1 MSGKSNKYDG
11 LLEAAQNRKPDY
23 SKAQARPEV
32 GVSIQVGIGQD
43 NNLDGDTKAAEEL
56 ALIEDNMVEGG
67 VYIEAPFDDC
77 DY

>member
-23 SKAQARPEV
+23 SKAQAKPEV
-32 GVSIQVGIGQD
+32 GVSIQVGIGQS
-43 NNLDGDTKAAEEL
+43 NTEGDAAAAE
-56 ALIEDNMVEGG
+56 AQQIEDNLVEGG
-67 VYIEAPFDDC
+67 VYIEAPFDFDDC